1 MPAEA
6 KHPVDHRHP
15 LPMTSASA
23 SVRFLRL
30 WCFLWPLLLTGLS
43 ARDTEI
49 RHLSGTGPEN
59 AVKWEFLCTGGRN
72 SGTWTTIPVPSC
84 WEQQGFGTYN
94 YGVNH
99 RPGRDKPNP
108 PPLADEE
115 GHYRHTFRVPA
126 EWRDRTV
133 RIVFDGVM
141 TDAEVKI
148 NGQPAGPVHQGSFY
162 RFHHDITAL
171 LDFEGDNRLEVVVR
185 KKSANESVN
194 RAERLGDYWIFGGI
208 FRPVWLEAR
217 PREHIE
223 WTGIDARADG
233 TFTADIHLGAP
244 AAQAGRVTAVVTDL
258 AGREFGAPLSAEFAA
273 GATKVTVTGRFA
285 RPALWTAETPNLH
298 RVKFTYESHT
308 VTERFGFRTFEVRP
322 NDGLYLNGTKIILKG
337 VNRHCFN
344 ADTGRTISRAQSYA
358 DARLIK
364 EMNMNAVRMSHYQPD
379 KHFLEA
385 CDELGLY
392 VLDEL
397 AGWQGFYD
405 TPTGTR
411 LIGQLVRRDVN
422 HPSILFWDNGNE
434 GGWNTEVDGEFAKW
448 DIQQRPVLHP
458 WAKFSGVD
466 TDHYEPWDSHVK
478 KSAGPMIYMP
488 TEFLH
493 GLYDGGIGAGLRD
506 YWDEMM
512 KHPTVAGGF
521 FWVFADEGIARADQ
535 GGRIDNAGNY
545 APDGIVGPRG
555 EKEGSFYTVKEIW
568 SPVQMVD
575 SGHDLSVEAGGLDT
589 STFVLKN
596 HYAFTNLK
604 DCTFLWRHVRL
615 PSTGDGAETQ
625 VLTQGA
631 LKGPDVPPGGTG
643 KLTIPY
649 PREEFGKY
657 HRLYVTAL
665 DPAGREM
672 TTFSDW
678 SGVPVNAVT
687 SPFKPREYWAKTL
700 GVPVE
705 SLRPDPVYETPT
717 VEETRDALVV
727 QARAARFTFSKTTG
741 RLASATVDGRDW
753 SFLTGPTLLTL
764 KRQDRTFVPVGSE
777 PKLRSIEHGTFTYQG
792 TAWIKATYEA
802 PQMTLIWRV
811 GFDGRVE
818 LDYDFAAAG
827 ELDVVGLRF
836 DLPDA
841 VLKSKRWLGQGPY
854 RVWRNRMEGGQF
866 AVHEVAFND
875 STPGE
880 SYAYPEFKGYFRDWR
895 WLTLETTAGRL
906 IVEPSPSG
914 GHAPFFGLGKPR
926 DGVNGLLDLPDVGL
940 SFLEV
945 IPAMR
950 NKFHTTDQL
959 GPQSLTPTAK
969 GSYSGAVV
977 FRFSPP

>member
-1 MPAEA
+1 M
-6 KHPVDHRHP
+6 K
-15 LPMTSASA
+15 
-23 SVRFLRL
+23 FLRL
-30 WCFLWPLLLTGLS
+30 LCLVWPVLLAALP
-43 ARDTEI
+43 ARETEV
-49 RHLSGTGPEN
+49 RYLSGTGPED
-59 AVKWEFLCTGGRN
+59 AVPWEFLCTGGRN
-72 SGTWTTIPVPSC
+72 AGTWTTIPVPSC

-94 YGVNH
+94 YGVHH
-99 RPGRDKPNP
+99 RPGRDKPSP

-126 EWRDRTV
+126 EWRDRAV

-148 NGQPAGPVHQGSFY
+148 NGQSAGPVHQGSFY

-171 LDFEGDNRLEVVVR
+171 LDFDGDNRLEVLVR

-194 RAERLGDYWIFGGI
+194 RAERLGDYWLFGGI

-217 PREHIE
+217 PRQHIE

-233 TFTADIHLGAP
+233 TFMAMVHLGAP
-244 AAQAGRVTAVVTDL
+244 SRGPGFVAAELFDSAGKRLGETLSAGVYAGNTSVSITGRVED
-258 AGREFGAPLSAEFAA
+258 
-273 GATKVTVTGRFA
+273 
-285 RPALWTAETPNLH
+285 PALWTAETPNLYQV
-298 RVKFTYESHT
+298 RFTYAIDNAEPHT

-322 NDGLYLNGTKIILKG
+322 NDGLYLNGAKIILKG

-344 ADTGRTISRAQSYA
+344 PATGRTISREQSYA

-397 AGWQGFYD
+397 AGWQGAYD

-448 DIQQRPVLHP
+448 DIQRRPVLHP
-458 WAKFSGVD
+458 WAKFSEVD

-478 KSAGPMIYMP
+478 KSAGPMIYLP

-545 APDGIVGPRG
+545 APDGIVGPHG
-555 EKEGSFYTVKEIW
+555 EREGSFYTVKEIW
-568 SPVQMVD
+568 SPVQITPQDEGVEI
-575 SGHDLSVEAGGLDT
+575 SGARRT
-589 STFVLKN
+589 NATFALKN
-596 HYAFTNLK
+596 DYAFTNLK
-604 DCTFLWRHVRL
+604 DCTFIWRHVRL
-615 PSTGDGAETQ
+615 PEADEPKEPKI
-625 VLTQGA
+625 LTQGA
-631 LKGPDVPPGGTG
+631 QQGPDVPPGGSG
-643 KLTIPY
+643 QLIISYVQENLDDKN
-649 PREEFGKY
+649 
-657 HRLYVTAL
+657 RLYVTVV
-665 DPAGREM
+665 DPEGREL
-672 TTFSDW
+672 TTVSQWTSF
-678 SGVPVNAVT
+678 VHTFT
-687 SPFKPREYWAKTL
+687 SPFKPRAILAKMWN
-700 GVPVE
+700 VPE
-705 SLRPDPVYETPT
+705 DKLPPDPVYETPT
-717 VEETRDALVV
+717 VDETPDALVV
-727 QARAARFTFSKTTG
+727 KARAMRFTFSKTTG
-741 RLASATVDGRDW
+741 RLSSVTVDGRDW
-753 SFLTGPTLLTL
+753 PFFTGPTLLAL
-764 KRQDRTFVPVGSE
+764 KRQDRTFVPVGPE
-777 PKLRSIEHGTFTYQG
+777 PKFVRLISGTHTYEG
-792 TAWIKATYEA
+792 TAWISVFHEN
-802 PQMTLIWRV
+802 PRMVLNWRV
-811 GFDGRVE
+811 HLDGRVQLNYE
-818 LDYDFAAAG
+818 FSVNG
-827 ELDVVGLRF
+827 EVDVLGLRF
-836 DLPDA
+836 DLPDS

-854 RVWRNRMEGGQF
+854 RVWRNRMEGGQYGM
-866 AVHEVAFND
+866 HEIGFND
-875 STPGE
+875 ATPGE
-880 SYAYPEFKGYFRDWR
+880 TCAYPEFKGYFRNWDWVN
-895 WLTLETTAGRL
+895 LETTAGRL
-906 IVEPSPSG
+906 IIEPSLSAE
-914 GHAPFFGLGKPR
+914 HAPFFGLGKPR

-940 SFLEV
+940 SFLEI

-969 GSYSGAVV
+969 GGYSGAVV

>member
-1 MPAEA
+1 M
-6 KHPVDHRHP
+6 K
-15 LPMTSASA
+15 S
-23 SVRFLRL
+23 LRL
-30 WCFLWPLLLTGLS
+30 LCLLWPFLLAELP
-43 ARDTEI
+43 ARETEI
-49 RHLSGTGPEN
+49 RHLSGIGPEN
-59 AVKWEFLCTGGRN
+59 AVPWEFLCTGGRN

-126 EWRDRTV
+126 EWRDRAV

-171 LDFEGDNRLEVVVR
+171 LDFDGDNRLEVVVR

-194 RAERLGDYWIFGGI
+194 RAERIGDYWIFGGI

-244 AAQAGRVTAVVTDL
+244 AAKAGRVTAVVTDL
-258 AGREFGAPLSAEFAA
+258 ADRELGAPLAADFAA
-273 GATKVTVTGRFA
+273 GATKATVTGRFA
-285 RPALWTAETPNLH
+285 NPALWTAETPNLH

-322 NDGLYLNGTKIILKG
+322 NDGLYLNGQKIILKG

-344 ADTGRTISRAQSYA
+344 PDTGRTISREQSYT

-364 EMNMNAVRMSHYQPD
+364 EMNMNAVRMAHYQPD

-392 VLDEL
+392 VLNEL

-434 GGWNTEVDGEFAKW
+434 GGWNTAVDGEFAKW

-458 WAKFSGVD
+458 WAKFSEVD

-478 KSAGPMIYMP
+478 KSAGPMIYLP

-521 FWVFADEGIARADQ
+521 FWVFADEGVARADQ
-535 GGRIDNAGNY
+535 GGRIDNAGNL

-568 SPVQMVD
+568 SPVQVIG
-575 SGHDLSVEAGGLDT
+575 SGHDLSVEAGRLDT
-589 STFVLKN
+589 ATFVLRN
-596 HYAFTNLK
+596 DYAFTNLK
-604 DCTFLWRHVRL
+604 DCTFIWRNVRL
-615 PSTGDGAETQ
+615 PETGVQGDPQ

-631 LKGPDVPPGGTG
+631 LKGPDVQPGDTG
-643 KLTIPY
+643 KLTIAYSP
-649 PREEFGKY
+649 EEYGKF
-657 HRLYVTAL
+657 HRLYVTVL
-665 DPAGREM
+665 DPDGREVI
-672 TTFSDW
+672 TFSDW
-678 SGVPVNAVT
+678 SGVPVNALT
-687 SPFKPREYWAKTL
+687 SPFKPREHWAKTL
-700 GVPVE
+700 GVPAE

-717 VEETRDALVV
+717 LEEAADALVV
-727 QARAARFTFSKTTG
+727 QARSSRFTFSKATG
-741 RLASATVDGRDW
+741 RLTSATVDGRDW

-764 KRQDRTFVPVGSE
+764 KRQDRAFVSTGPE
-777 PKLRSIEHGTFTYQG
+777 PKLISIEHGTFTYEG
-792 TAWIKATYEA
+792 TAWIKATYEN
-802 PQMTLIWRV
+802 PRMVLFWRV
-811 GFDGRVE
+811 HMDGRVQMG
-818 LDYDFAAAG
+818 YDFAAAG
-827 ELDVVGLRF
+827 ELDIVGLRF
-836 DLPDA
+836 DLPDS

-875 STPGE
+875 ATPGE
-880 SYAYPEFKGYFRDWR
+880 TYAYPEFKGYFRDWR
-895 WLTLETTAGRL
+895 WLTLETTSGRL
-906 IVEPSPSG
+906 IIEPSPSDSR
-914 GHAPFFGLGKPR
+914 APFFGLGKPR

-940 SFLEV
+940 SFLEI

>member
-1 MPAEA
+1 MTQTTPS
-6 KHPVDHRHP
+6 PVRT
-15 LPMTSASA
+15 LS
-23 SVRFLRL
+23 LL
-30 WCFLWPLLLTGLS
+30 WLLLLASLS
-43 ARDTEI
+43 ARETEI

-72 SGTWTTIPVPSC
+72 SGTWTTIAVPSC

-94 YGVNH
+94 YGVHH

-126 EWRDRTV
+126 EWRDRAV

-171 LDFEGDNRLEVVVR
+171 LDFDGDNRLEVVVR

-194 RAERLGDYWIFGGI
+194 RAERIGDYWIFGGI

-244 AAQAGRVTAVVTDL
+244 AAKAGRVTAVVTDL
-258 AGREFGAPLSAEFAA
+258 AGRELGATLAADFAA
-273 GATKVTVTGRFA
+273 GATKATVTGRFA
-285 RPALWTAETPNLH
+285 NPALWTAETPNLH

-308 VTERFGFRTFEVRP
+308 VTDRFGFRTFEVRP
-322 NDGLYLNGTKIILKG
+322 NDGLYLNDTKIILKG

-344 ADTGRTISRAQSYA
+344 PDTGRTISRAQSYA

-364 EMNMNAVRMSHYQPD
+364 EMNMNAVRMAHYQPD

-392 VLDEL
+392 VLNEL

-434 GGWNTEVDGEFAKW
+434 GGWNTAVDGEFAKW
-448 DIQQRPVLHP
+448 DIQRRPVLHP
-458 WAKFSGVD
+458 WAKFSEID

-478 KSAGPMIYMP
+478 KSVGPMIYLP

-521 FWVFADEGIARADQ
+521 FWVFADEGVARADQ
-535 GGRIDNAGNY
+535 GGRIDNAGNL
-545 APDGIVGPRG
+545 APDGIVGPHG

-568 SPVQMVD
+568 SPVQVTVEEK
-575 SGHDLSVEAGGLDT
+575 SGLSESNEDDMAFT
-589 STFVLKN
+589 LKN
-596 HYAFTNLK
+596 DYAFTNLK
-604 DCTFLWRHVRL
+604 DFTFIWRHVRL
-615 PSTGDGAETQ
+615 PEANETVAERILKEGTVTGF
-625 VLTQGA
+625 
-631 LKGPDVPPGGTG
+631 DVPPGESA
-643 KLTIPY
+643 KLLIYY
-649 PREEFGKY
+649 PRKDFDSNN
-657 HRLYVTAL
+657 RLYLTVIDPTGHEVTTVSQPTGL
-665 DPAGREM
+665 R
-672 TTFSDW
+672 TY
-678 SGVPVNAVT
+678 V
-687 SPFKPREYWAKTL
+687 SPLKPRDWWTSR
-700 GVPVE
+700 GVSAEDLPHDTV
-705 SLRPDPVYETPT
+705 RETPH
-717 VEETRDALVV
+717 VEETTDAMIV
-727 QARAARFTFSKTTG
+727 QAQGAKFSFAKSTG
-741 RLASATVDGRDW
+741 RLVAAEAGGRDW
-753 SFLTGPTLLTL
+753 SFLSGPTLLAL
-764 KRQDRTFVPVGSE
+764 KRQDRAFVPVGPE
-777 PKLRSIEHGTFTYQG
+777 PKLVSFKHEFSEYLGTVILT
-792 TAWIKATYEA
+792 ATYEN
-802 PQMTLIWRV
+802 PWM
-811 GFDGRVE
+811 E
-818 LDYDFAAAG
+818 LRW
-827 ELDVVGLRF
+827 EVGLNGRLGLFYSGRSEGPHDVLGIRF
-836 DLPDA
+836 DLPDS
-841 VLKSKRWLGQGPY
+841 VLKSKRWVGQGPY
-854 RVWRNRMEGGQF
+854 RVWRNRMEGGQYG
-866 AVHEVAFND
+866 VHEVAFND
-875 STPGE
+875 ATPGE
-880 SYAYPEFKGYFRDWR
+880 SYAYPEFKGYFRDWG
-895 WLTLETTAGRL
+895 WITLETDAGQL
-906 IVEPSPSG
+906 TVSHENSEAS
-914 GHAPFFGLGKPR
+914 PFFGLGKPR
-926 DGVNGLLDLPDVGL
+926 DGVDGLLNLPDAGL
-940 SFLEV
+940 SFLEI

-969 GSYSGAVV
+969 GSYSGTVV
-977 FRFSPP
+977 FRFTPP